1 MKSSLLE
8 RVYGAILVVILAGI
22 VVHAPLTVWL
32 GTMAPGYELLI
43 KSWKELLMVVAMALG
58 LIAVTRRGLW
68 RELSRDWLF
77 RLIITFALLHFLLL
91 LVLWN
96 GINASLAGL
105 SIDLRWLLYFGLVYV
120 ALRLMPGYR
129 ALFIKVAAAGALVV
143 GVFAVLQVMVLPR
156 DILAGIGYDKDTTI
170 APYLTVDKNPDYVR
184 INSTLRGPNPLG
196 AYAVIVLS
204 ILASAALLTP
214 KRVERYQ
221 VAGVVTAVGMV
232 VALWASY
239 SRSALAALVASGV
252 AIAVALRQKITR
264 KWWIGSVIVVCA
276 LIGVLVVGRGSAFV
290 SNVILH
296 ENPTGGSDISSNEGH
311 TSSLIDGVGRLIH
324 QPLGGGV
331 GSTGSA
337 SLYGNEPLVIEN
349 QYLFTAHE
357 TGWLGLALLLVIFG
371 LVLQRL
377 WRSRRDYLAL
387 GLFAGGIGMALIG
400 LLLPVWVDDT
410 VAIIWWGLAGLA
422 IGSRQIEDGVKART
436 KGERNGKRTRN

>member
-8 RVYGAILVVILAGI
+8 RIYGGILLVVLAGI
-22 VVHAPLTVWL
+22 VIHAPLTVWL

-43 KSWKELLMVVAMALG
+43 KSWKEILMVVATALG
-58 LIAVTRRGLW
+58 LIAVTRRQLW
-68 RELSRDWLF
+68 GEFAQDWLF
-77 RLIITFALLHFLLL
+77 RLIIAFALLHFLLL
-91 LVLWN
+91 GLLWN
-96 GINASLAGL
+96 GLDASLAGL

-120 ALRLMPGYR
+120 AVRLMPDYR
-129 ALFIKVAAAGALVV
+129 SIFMKVVAAGALVV
-143 GVFAVLQVMVLPR
+143 GVFAILQVTVLPR
-156 DILAGIGYDKDTTI
+156 DVLAGIGYDKDTTI
-170 APYLTVDKNPDYVR
+170 APFLTVDRNPDYVR

-196 AYAVIVLS
+196 AYAVIMLS
-204 ILASAALLTP
+204 ILASAALLAP
-214 KRVERYQ
+214 KRVRRYQ
-221 VAGVVTAVGMV
+221 LAGIVTAVGMA

-239 SRSALAALVASGV
+239 SRSALAALVASGAVVTATLGRSV
-252 AIAVALRQKITR
+252 AR

-276 LIGVLVVGRGSAFV
+276 VAGALVVGRGSAFV

-311 TSSLIDGVGRLIH
+311 TSSLVDGFDRLIH

-357 TGWLGLALLLVIFG
+357 TGWLGLVLFLAIFG

-377 WRSRRDYLAL
+377 WCYRRDYLAL
-387 GLFAGGIGMALIG
+387 GLLASGVGMALIG

-422 IGSRQIEDGVKART
+422 IGSRQIEDGVRAKK
-436 KGERNGKRTRN
+436 KGKRDGERTRN